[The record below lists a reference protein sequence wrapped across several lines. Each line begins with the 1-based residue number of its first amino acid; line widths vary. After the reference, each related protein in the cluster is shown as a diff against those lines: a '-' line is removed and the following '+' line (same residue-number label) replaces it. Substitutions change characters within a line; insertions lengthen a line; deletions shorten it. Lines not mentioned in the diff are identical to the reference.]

1 MQPLRAT
8 KDTGDIWL
16 GSRGAS
22 AGTTQV
28 NSAAFWKKKVEDV
41 AAEDV
46 FFHKYFQDVAKEP
59 KPAKPSAGAAEGDED
74 DEKEED
80 EIWKA
85 LVSTHPDGEGDM
97 DGSDVGFD
105 DFDDEEMASLV
116 DDDED
121 DESDGG
127 VDIEGTDDEEQ
138 PQDDD
143 DDEDDG
149 LDELIAM
156 DDEDEDD
163 EDGSEEEEEDAEQP
177 KEQSRGQKEKA
188 RRKMLRNLPTF
199 ASVDDYAAMLANEED
214 EDM

>member
-59 KPAKPSAGAAEGDED
+59 KPAKPSASAAEGDED

-85 LVSTHPDGEGDM
+85 LVSTHPDGEGDI

-105 DFDDEEMASLV
+105 DFDDEEMASLN
-116 DDDED
+116 DDDD

-163 EDGSEEEEEDAEQP
+163 EEGSEEEEESEEQP

>member
-85 LVSTHPDGEGDM
+85 LVSTHPDGEGDI

-105 DFDDEEMASLV
+105 DFDDEEMASL
-116 DDDED
+116 DD

-163 EDGSEEEEEDAEQP
+163 EEDSEEEEGEEQP